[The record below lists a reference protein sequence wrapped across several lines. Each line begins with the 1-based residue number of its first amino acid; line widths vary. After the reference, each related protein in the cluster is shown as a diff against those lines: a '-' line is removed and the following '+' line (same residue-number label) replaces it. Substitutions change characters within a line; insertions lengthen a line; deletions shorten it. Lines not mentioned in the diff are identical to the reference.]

1 MTKIS
6 EFNRLLGQRIK
17 EMIPVQTF
25 WVVCKSVDWEN
36 KTMTAIGQTDDL
48 EYEEVSLGNGSIFRK
63 PVVDTICLL
72 GITENNGAI
81 VFLIDADEVEEYLI
95 VEKTGFKVCLNAS
108 GLTLNG
114 ENLGGIV
121 KADELKAQV
130 DKNTKILER
139 IQQAFQNWTPVAQDG
154 GAALKGQAG
163 LFVNLERAD
172 LSNIKNDTIKHG
184 DGDG

>member
-17 EMIPVQTF
+17 ELIPVQTF

-95 VEKTGFKVCLNAS
+95 VEKTGFKICLNAD
-108 GLTLNG
+108 GLSLNG
-114 ENLGGIV
+114 ESLGGIV
-121 KADELKAQV
+121 KAKELKTQV
-130 DKNTKILER
+130 DRNTEILKQ
-139 IQQAFQNWTPVAQDG
+139 IQTAFQNWVTVPQDG
-154 GAALKGQAG
+154 GAALKTLSASFTG
-163 LFVNLERAD
+163 LPRAD
-172 LSNIKNDTIKHG
+172 LAGIENEKIKHG
-184 DGDG
+184 